1 MEYEALRHLTHER
14 RRTLTGDAQAE
25 RLWRETRRRLTRRR
39 RLLLDAAR
47 DRLVTDRR
55 TASA

>member
-1 MEYEALRHLTHER
+1 VDYEALRQLTHDR

-25 RLWRETRRRLTRRR
+25 RLWRETRRRATRRR

-47 DRLVTDRR
+47 DWLLTDRR
-55 TASA
+55 TARA